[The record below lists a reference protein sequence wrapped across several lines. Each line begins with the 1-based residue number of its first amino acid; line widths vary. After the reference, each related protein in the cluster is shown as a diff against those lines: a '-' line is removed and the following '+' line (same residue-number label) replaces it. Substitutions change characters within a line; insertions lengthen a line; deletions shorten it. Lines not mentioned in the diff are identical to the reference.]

1 MDSASKAIIFAGGIL
16 IGVLIISISM
26 YMLTAFRDVYESS
39 MNEFEAQQIASF
51 NSYFTQFGSTIKGY
65 DAYNIIGKINEVNT
79 NPNSNYF
86 IHFSSNDI
94 IKQYDSVNQCDII
107 KREKTFYYTETFLD
121 EFTYSY
127 EFDLDGAIYRVRID
141 NPRAVVAEP

>member
-1 MDSASKAIIFAGGIL
+1 MDSASKAIILAGGIL

-26 YMLTAFRDVYESS
+26 YMLTAFRGVYEGS

-79 NPNSNYF
+79 NPDSDYF

-94 IKQYDSVNQCDII
+94 VKQDDII
-107 KREKTFYYTETFLD
+107 NRNDTFYYTETFLED
-121 EFTYSY
+121 FTYSY
-127 EFDLDGAIYRVRID
+127 EFDLDGVIYRIKID
-141 NPRAVVAEP
+141 NPRAVVEEP